1 MLDALREHWAI
12 IWAIVTSVASLVLLL
27 LSKTYAK
34 RDEVEVMKQ
43 QLNQLEIS
51 LSTLPNRTELHNL
64 QLEIASL
71 RGDIKAVSPE
81 LRQLRNLSDLLLQNE
96 LKEKK

>member
-1 MLDALREHWAI
+1 MLDIVKEYWSMI
-12 IWAIVTSVASLVLLL
+12 YAIVTCAVAIGLML

-34 RDEVEVMKQ
+34 RDDVELMKR
-43 QLNQLEIS
+43 QLNELEVS
-51 LSTLPNRTELHNL
+51 LATLPNRAELHSL

-71 RGDIKAVSPE
+71 RGDIKAVAPE
-81 LRQLRNLSDLLLQNE
+81 LRQLRHMSDLLLQNE